1 MHWVYRIVMYVSVF
15 AIYHYFTERKSLWIK
30 ELIGC
35 MLQKTKLSMFK
46 FFFFPFW
53 FSFKEH
59 LKVWSCHFEVG
70 SITKIRKQKVLT
82 FVFSLET
89 FSYRHNLIMIILLL
103 C

>member
-1 MHWVYRIVMYVSVF
+1 MYVSVF
-15 AIYHYFTERKSLWIK
+15 AISHYFTERKSLWIK

-35 MLQKTKLSMFK
+35 MLQKTKLSLFK
-46 FFFFPFW
+46 LIFFLVVFL
-53 FSFKEH
+53 SKNIQ
-59 LKVWSCHFEVG
+59 KFEVV
-70 SITKIRKQKVLT
+70 TLKFAPLQQLENTKVLT